1 MTSSSPLLRIAL
13 LVARD
18 QLHNSK
24 FETYSRAGVFFR
36 CSPTNHLALAQH
48 ADNSD
53 GPTNTDDDCDYCD
66 ADEMKC
72 YLF

>member
-1 MTSSSPLLRIAL
+1 M
-13 LVARD
+13 
-18 QLHNSK
+18 
-24 FETYSRAGVFFR
+24 FFR

-48 ADNSD
+48 ADNGD
-53 GPTNTDDDCDYCD
+53 GPTNTDDDCDDFD

>member
-13 LVARD
+13 LKARN
-18 QLHNSK
+18 QLRNSK
-24 FETYSRAGVFFR
+24 FETYSRTGAFR
-36 CSPTNHLALAQH
+36 CSPTNLLALAQH
-48 ADNSD
+48 ADNGD
-53 GPTNTDDDCDYCD
+53 GPTNTDDDCDDCD